1 MNPLPSSFIET
12 RVVVRPSIV
21 RQYASR
27 CNSSKQTTISIFSS
41 RNNEKDDPPRSTK
54 DFLTPA
60 IFCQFFF
67 ITRDAQ
73 EAAVIKNVPHH
84 PPPTRPQKDHPLI
97 WNANT
102 SISSPGIHHG
112 VTHLGPDDNHHRR
125 KVLKRDTERG
135 RKKIPFSLSIAAN
148 GKLVPLA
155 AQCIFARGEEAT
167 YYSPVIVIDYPA
179 KSARLVQ
186 PGQRGEQSA
195 TKEKSRKSRTGK
207 AHCSTTSKLLQ
218 MALSSM
224 CLLCAQSI
232 SPRSAGWHLTR
243 IENPHRIHQKSLPIY
258 VLLLQGYSSAY
269 IKLINLNL

>member
-41 RNNEKDDPPRSTK
+41 RNNEKDDPPRRTK

-125 KVLKRDTERG
+125 KVLKRDTERAEKNPLFSFDCSQWETCAVG
-135 RKKIPFSLSIAAN
+135 CTMHLCTRWRGDLLFTSYCHRLPGQKCSTCAAGDSGGSRRPPKK
-148 GKLVPLA
+148 
-155 AQCIFARGEEAT
+155 
-167 YYSPVIVIDYPA
+167 SPENPAPA
-179 KSARLVQ
+179 KPIVRRRPNCCRWRFLQCVCCVLNLLAHGALDDTWLGS
-186 PGQRGEQSA
+186 
-195 TKEKSRKSRTGK
+195 KIRTG
-207 AHCSTTSKLLQ
+207 STKTRYRFMCYFFKVTRVRTSN
-218 MALSSM
+218 
-224 CLLCAQSI
+224 
-232 SPRSAGWHLTR
+232 W
-243 IENPHRIHQKSLPIY
+243 
-258 VLLLQGYSSAY
+258 
-269 IKLINLNL
+269 